1 MEPLSELS
9 HPHRPSMDSEQ
20 TQIRTLV
27 LEMGELV
34 DTAITQATH
43 ALVERDVATAGNVIE
58 ADGNINRAQQE
69 VHEHCLSVIL
79 TQAPVARD
87 LREILGFLH
96 MSDELERM
104 GDHCVNIAKV
114 GRNLSDLPPMT
125 RPVDVAVLSRLVAE
139 QVRDM
144 LNALV
149 ARDIDRARSIAAR
162 DDRVDR
168 VYHRVVDD
176 TLQLMMADSRNIYA
190 GNQLV
195 LVAMNLERI
204 ADRVTNL
211 AEDLVFLE
219 TGHVEELG

>member
-1 MEPLSELS
+1 MEPLA
-9 HPHRPSMDSEQ
+9 HPHRPSLATEQ
-20 TQIRTLV
+20 RQVRDLV
-27 LEMGELV
+27 LEMGEMV
-34 DTAITQATH
+34 DVAIDDATR
-43 ALVERDVATAGNVIE
+43 ALIDRDVEIASKVIAGDAKLN
-58 ADGNINRAQQE
+58 ARQGE
-69 VHEHCLSVIL
+69 VHEHCLAVIL

-104 GDHCVNIAKV
+104 GDHCVNVARI
-114 GRNLSDLPPMT
+114 GRNLADLPPLGA
-125 RPVDVAVLSRLVAE
+125 PVDLAVLSRTCAE

-149 ARDIDRARSIAAR
+149 ARDIDRAREVAAR

-168 VYHRVVDD
+168 IYHRIVDD
-176 TLQLMMADSRNIYA
+176 ILQLMVADTRNVYA
-190 GNQLV
+190 GTQLI

-219 TGHVEELG
+219 TGNVEELG

>member
-1 MEPLSELS
+1 MEPLA
-9 HPHRPSMDSEQ
+9 HPHRPSLEIEQ
-20 TQIRTLV
+20 RRVRDLV
-27 LEMGELV
+27 LEMGEMV
-34 DTAITQATH
+34 DAAITRATR
-43 ALVERDVATAGNVIE
+43 ALVERDIQIAGEVI
-58 ADGNINRAQQE
+58 AGDDIVNARQAE

-104 GDHCVNIAKV
+104 ADHCVNIARIA
-114 GRNLSDLPPMT
+114 RNLADLPQLEGPIDI
-125 RPVDVAVLSRLVAE
+125 PVLARTVAE
-139 QVRDM
+139 QVSDM

-149 ARDIDRARSIAAR
+149 GRDIDRARMIAAR

-168 VYHRVVDD
+168 IYHRIVDD
-176 TLQLMMADSRNIYA
+176 LLQLMVEDGRNVYS
-190 GNQLV
+190 GTQLI
-195 LVAMNLERI
+195 LVSMNLERI

-219 TGHVEELG
+219 TGSVEELG

>member
-1 MEPLSELS
+1 MEPLA
-9 HPHRPSMDSEQ
+9 HPHRPSLESEQ
-20 TQIRTLV
+20 RQVRELV
-27 LEMGELV
+27 LEMGEMVDVAITEATRALV
-34 DTAITQATH
+34 D
-43 ALVERDVATAGNVIE
+43 RDVDMASRVIVGDDTVN
-58 ADGNINRAQQE
+58 ARQAE

-104 GDHCVNIAKV
+104 GDHCVNVARIA
-114 GRNLSDLPPMT
+114 RNLADLPPLAS
-125 RPVDVAVLSRLVAE
+125 PVDIAVLSRTCAE

-149 ARDIDRARSIAAR
+149 ARDIERAREIASR

-168 VYHRVVDD
+168 IYHRIVDD
-176 TLQLMMADSRNIYA
+176 LLQMMVSDSRNVYV
-190 GNQLV
+190 GTQLI

-219 TGHVEELG
+219 TGNVEELG

>member
-1 MEPLSELS
+1 MESSAHRL
-9 HPHRPSMDSEQ
+9 RPSLDTEQ
-20 TQIRTLV
+20 RRIRDLV
-27 LEMGELV
+27 LEMGEMVDIAIHRATRALV
-34 DTAITQATH
+34 D
-43 ALVERDVATAGNVIE
+43 RDVELAGAVI
-58 ADGNINRAQQE
+58 AGDHVVNGRQAE

-104 GDHCVNIAKV
+104 ADHCVNIARIA
-114 GRNLSDLPPMT
+114 RNLSDLPPLGA
-125 RPVDVAVLSRLVAE
+125 PVDLPILSRTVAE

-149 ARDIDRARSIAAR
+149 ARDVERAREIAAR

-168 VYHRVVDD
+168 IYHRMVDD
-176 TLQLMMADSRNIYA
+176 ILQLMVGDSRNVYPGTQMI
-190 GNQLV
+190 LV
-195 LVAMNLERI
+195 SMNLERI

-219 TGHVEELG
+219 TGAVEELG

>member
-1 MEPLSELS
+1 MEEHA
-9 HPHRPSMDSEQ
+9 HPHRPSLETEQ
-20 TQIRTLV
+20 RQVRDLV
-27 LEMGELV
+27 LEMGEMV
-34 DTAITQATH
+34 DVAIARATR
-43 ALVERDVATAGNVIE
+43 ALLDRDVEMATAVVSGDAKLN
-58 ADGNINRAQQE
+58 ARQAE

-104 GDHCVNIAKV
+104 GDHCVNIARIA
-114 GRNLSDLPPMT
+114 RNLADLPPLGA
-125 RPVDVAVLSRLVAE
+125 PIDLAILSRTCAE

-149 ARDIDRARSIAAR
+149 GRDIDRAREIAAR

-168 VYHRVVDD
+168 IYHRIVDD
-176 TLQLMMADSRNIYA
+176 ILQLMVGDSRNVYA
-190 GNQLV
+190 GTQLI
-195 LVAMNLERI
+195 LVAMNMERI

-219 TGHVEELG
+219 TGNVEELG

>member
-1 MEPLSELS
+1 MEPLA
-9 HPHRPSMDSEQ
+9 HPHRPSLETEQ
-20 TQIRTLV
+20 RQIRELV
-27 LEMGELV
+27 LEMGEMV
-34 DTAITQATH
+34 DAAMDRATR
-43 ALVERDVATAGNVIE
+43 ALIDRDVQTALAVI
-58 ADGNINRAQQE
+58 AGDNLLNIRQAE

-104 GDHCVNIAKV
+104 GDHCVNVARI
-114 GRNLSDLPPMT
+114 GRNLADLPPLGA
-125 RPVDVAVLSRLVAE
+125 PVDLAVLSRLCAE

-149 ARDIDRARSIAAR
+149 ARDVDRSREIASR

-168 VYHRVVDD
+168 MYHRIVDD
-176 TLQLMMADSRNIYA
+176 ILQRMVQDSRDIYA
-190 GNQLV
+190 GTQMI
-195 LVAMNLERI
+195 LVAMNFERI

-219 TGHVEELG
+219 TGNVEELG

>member
-1 MEPLSELS
+1 MEPLA
-9 HPHRPSMDSEQ
+9 HPLRSSLESEQ
-20 TQIRTLV
+20 RQVRDLV
-27 LEMGELV
+27 LEMGEMV
-34 DTAITQATH
+34 DVAIAHATR
-43 ALVERDVATAGNVIE
+43 ALLDRDVEMASQVITGD
-58 ADGNINRAQQE
+58 ADVNARQAE

-104 GDHCVNIAKV
+104 GDHCVNVARI
-114 GRNLSDLPPMT
+114 GRNLADLPPL
-125 RPVDVAVLSRLVAE
+125 RAPIDLAILSRTVAA

-149 ARDIDRARSIAAR
+149 GRDIDRAREIAAR

-168 VYHRVVDD
+168 IYHRMVDD
-176 TLQLMMADSRNIYA
+176 ILQLMVADTRDVYA
-190 GNQLV
+190 GTQLI

-219 TGHVEELG
+219 TGNVEELG

>member
-1 MEPLSELS
+1 MEPLA
-9 HPHRPSMDSEQ
+9 HPHRPSLETEQ
-20 TQIRTLV
+20 RQVRELV
-27 LEMGELV
+27 LEMGEMV
-34 DTAITQATH
+34 DVAITQATR
-43 ALVERDVATAGNVIE
+43 ALVDRDIEVASRVITG
-58 ADGNINRAQQE
+58 DGVLNARQAE

-104 GDHCVNIAKV
+104 GDHCVNVARIA
-114 GRNLSDLPPMT
+114 RNLADLPPLT
-125 RPVDVAVLSRLVAE
+125 APIDLAVLSRACAE

-149 ARDIDRARSIAAR
+149 ARDIDRAREIAAR

-168 VYHRVVDD
+168 MYHRIVDD
-176 TLQLMMADSRNIYA
+176 ILQLMVADSRDIYA
-190 GNQLV
+190 GTQLI

-219 TGHVEELG
+219 TGNVEELG

>member
-1 MEPLSELS
+1 
-9 HPHRPSMDSEQ
+9 
-20 TQIRTLV
+20 
-27 LEMGELV
+27 MGEMV
-34 DTAITQATH
+34 DDAITRATD
-43 ALVERDVATAGNVIE
+43 ALVERNIDLATAVIRGD
-58 ADGNINRAQQE
+58 AKVNAAQAA
-69 VHEHCLSVIL
+69 VHEHCLAVIL

-104 GDHCVNIAKV
+104 GDHCVNVARIA
-114 GRNLSDLPPMT
+114 RDLCDFPPL
-125 RPVDVAVLSRLVAE
+125 RSPVDVPILARMCAE

-149 ARDIDRARSIAAR
+149 ARDVERAREIAAR

-168 VYHRVVDD
+168 IYHRIVEEI
-176 TLQLMMADSRNIYA
+176 LQAMAADSRDVYP
-190 GNQLV
+190 GTRLT

-204 ADRVTNL
+204 ADRVTNV

-219 TGHVEELG
+219 TGKVEELG

>member
-1 MEPLSELS
+1 MDAAHRAL
-9 HPHRPSMDSEQ
+9 RPSLDDEQ
-20 TQIRTLV
+20 HRVRELV
-27 LEMGELV
+27 LEMGEMV
-34 DTAITQATH
+34 DTAIARSTE
-43 ALVERDVATAGNVIE
+43 ALVDRDVDLATEVIR
-58 ADGNINRAQQE
+58 ADARLNGVHAA
-69 VHEHCLSVIL
+69 VHERCLSVIL

-104 GDHCVNIAKV
+104 GDHCVNVARIA
-114 GRNLSDLPPMT
+114 RDLADFPPL
-125 RPVDVAVLSRLVAE
+125 RSPVDVPVLARMCAE

-149 ARDIDRARSIAAR
+149 GRDVERAREIAAR

-168 VYHRVVDD
+168 VYHRIVDD
-176 TLQLMMADSRNIYA
+176 ILHAMAADSRDVYP
-190 GNQLV
+190 GTRLT
-195 LVAMNLERI
+195 LLAMNLERI

-219 TGHVEELG
+219 TGNVEELG

>member
-1 MEPLSELS
+1 MDSA
-9 HPHRPSMDSEQ
+9 PHALRPSLENERHR
-20 TQIRTLV
+20 IRELV
-27 LEMGELV
+27 LEMGEMV
-34 DTAITQATH
+34 DAAIARAMQ
-43 ALVERDVATAGNVIE
+43 ALVERDIDLATAVVRGDELVNAVQ
-58 ADGNINRAQQE
+58 AA

-104 GDHCVNIAKV
+104 GDHCVNVAKIA
-114 GRNLSDLPPMT
+114 RDLSDLPPL
-125 RPVDVAVLSRLVAE
+125 RSPVDMPVLARICAE
-139 QVRDM
+139 QVREM
-144 LNALV
+144 LGALV
-149 ARDIDRARSIAAR
+149 ARDVERARDIAAR

-168 VYHRVVDD
+168 IHHRIVDD
-176 TLQLMMADSRNIYA
+176 ILRAMLADSRDVYPGTRLI
-190 GNQLV
+190 

-219 TGHVEELG
+219 TGHVEELGR

>member
-1 MEPLSELS
+1 MEPLA
-9 HPHRPSMDSEQ
+9 HPHRPSLETEQ
-20 TQIRTLV
+20 RQVRELV
-27 LEMGELV
+27 LEMGEMV
-34 DTAITQATH
+34 DNAINHATR
-43 ALVERDVATAGNVIE
+43 ALVNRDIELASRVIAGDGVVNERQA
-58 ADGNINRAQQE
+58 E

-104 GDHCVNIAKV
+104 GDHCVNVARIA
-114 GRNLSDLPPMT
+114 RNLADLPPVGA
-125 RPVDVAVLSRLVAE
+125 PIDLAVLSRTCAA

-149 ARDIDRARSIAAR
+149 ARDIDRAREIASR

-168 VYHRVVDD
+168 MYHRIVDD
-176 TLQLMMADSRNIYA
+176 ILALMVANSRDVYA
-190 GNQLV
+190 GTQLI
-195 LVAMNLERI
+195 LAAMNLERI

-219 TGHVEELG
+219 TGNVEELG

>member
-1 MEPLSELS
+1 MEPLA
-9 HPHRPSMDSEQ
+9 HPLRSSLESEQ
-20 TQIRTLV
+20 RQVRDLV
-27 LEMGELV
+27 LEMGEMV
-34 DTAITQATH
+34 DVAIAHATR
-43 ALVERDVATAGNVIE
+43 ALLDRDVEMASQVITGDAAVNARQ
-58 ADGNINRAQQE
+58 AD

-104 GDHCVNIAKV
+104 GDHCVNVARI
-114 GRNLSDLPPMT
+114 GRNLADLPPLQA
-125 RPVDVAVLSRLVAE
+125 PIDLAVLSRTVAA

-149 ARDIDRARSIAAR
+149 GRDIDRAREIAAR

-168 VYHRVVDD
+168 IYHRMVDD
-176 TLQLMMADSRNIYA
+176 ILQLMVADTRDVYA
-190 GNQLV
+190 GTQLI

-219 TGHVEELG
+219 TGNVEELG

>member
-1 MEPLSELS
+1 VVAG
-9 HPHRPSMDSEQ
+9 D
-20 TQIRTLV
+20 TV
-27 LEMGELV
+27 LN
-34 DTAITQATH
+34 ARQA
-43 ALVERDVATAGNVIE
+43 
-58 ADGNINRAQQE
+58 E

-104 GDHCVNIAKV
+104 GDHCVNVARIA
-114 GRNLSDLPPMT
+114 RNLADLPPLAS
-125 RPVDVAVLSRLVAE
+125 PVDLAVLSRTCAE

-149 ARDIDRARSIAAR
+149 ARDIDRAREIAAR

-168 VYHRVVDD
+168 IYHRIVDD
-176 TLQLMMADSRNIYA
+176 LLQMMVSDSRNVYV
-190 GNQLV
+190 GTQLI

-219 TGHVEELG
+219 TGNVEELG

>member
-1 MEPLSELS
+1 MEPLA
-9 HPHRPSMDSEQ
+9 HPHRPSLESEQ
-20 TQIRTLV
+20 RRVRDLV
-27 LEMGELV
+27 LEMGEMV
-34 DTAITQATH
+34 DVAISRAIR
-43 ALVERDVATAGNVIE
+43 ALVERDVEMAGEVITGDH
-58 ADGNINRAQQE
+58 AVNARQAE

-104 GDHCVNIAKV
+104 GDHCVNVARI
-114 GRNLSDLPPMT
+114 GRNLADLPPLGT
-125 RPVDVAVLSRLVAE
+125 PIDLAVLSRMCAE
-139 QVRDM
+139 QVQDM

-149 ARDIDRARSIAAR
+149 GRDIDRARSIAAR

-168 VYHRVVDD
+168 IYHRMVDD
-176 TLQLMMADSRNIYA
+176 IIQVMVSDSRDVYA
-190 GNQLV
+190 GSQLV
-195 LVAMNLERI
+195 LVAVNFERI

-219 TGHVEELG
+219 TGNVEELG

>member
-1 MEPLSELS
+1 MEPLA
-9 HPHRPSMDSEQ
+9 HPHRPSLETEQ
-20 TQIRTLV
+20 RRVRDLV
-27 LEMGELV
+27 LEMGEMVDIAIHHATRALV
-34 DTAITQATH
+34 D
-43 ALVERDVATAGNVIE
+43 RDVELAGAVI
-58 ADGNINRAQQE
+58 AGDHVVNMRQAE

-104 GDHCVNIAKV
+104 GDHCVNIARIA
-114 GRNLSDLPPMT
+114 RNLSDLPPLGA
-125 RPVDVAVLSRLVAE
+125 PVDLPILSRTVAA

-149 ARDIDRARSIAAR
+149 ARDIDRAREIAAR

-168 VYHRVVDD
+168 IYHRMVDD
-176 TLQLMMADSRNIYA
+176 ILQLMVGDSRNVYP
-190 GNQLV
+190 GTQLI
-195 LVAMNLERI
+195 LVSMNLERI

-219 TGHVEELG
+219 TGSVEELG

>member
-1 MEPLSELS
+1 MESQAHPL
-9 HPHRPSMDSEQ
+9 RPSLETEQ
-20 TQIRTLV
+20 RRVRELV
-27 LEMGELV
+27 LQMGEMVDIAIHRATRALV
-34 DTAITQATH
+34 D
-43 ALVERDVATAGNVIE
+43 RDVELAGAVI
-58 ADGNINRAQQE
+58 AGDHVVNARQAE

-104 GDHCVNIAKV
+104 ADHCVNIARIA
-114 GRNLSDLPPMT
+114 RNLSDLPPLGA
-125 RPVDVAVLSRLVAE
+125 PIDLPVLSRTVAE

-149 ARDIDRARSIAAR
+149 ARDIERAREIAAR

-168 VYHRVVDD
+168 IYHRMVDD
-176 TLQLMMADSRNIYA
+176 ILQLMVGDSRNVYPGTQMI
-190 GNQLV
+190 LV
-195 LVAMNLERI
+195 SMNLERI

-219 TGHVEELG
+219 TGAVEELG

>member
-1 MEPLSELS
+1 MEPLA
-9 HPHRPSMDSEQ
+9 HPHRPSLEIEQ
-20 TQIRTLV
+20 RQVRELV
-27 LEMGELV
+27 LEMGEMVDVAIAHATRALV
-34 DTAITQATH
+34 DRDIEMASRVIAGDAAVNARQA
-43 ALVERDVATAGNVIE
+43 
-58 ADGNINRAQQE
+58 E

-104 GDHCVNIAKV
+104 GDHCVNVARIA
-114 GRNLSDLPPMT
+114 RNLADLPPLSA
-125 RPVDVAVLSRLVAE
+125 PVDLGILSRTCAE

-149 ARDIDRARSIAAR
+149 ARDIDRAREIAAR

-168 VYHRVVDD
+168 MYHRIVDD
-176 TLQLMMADSRNIYA
+176 ILQLMVADSRDIYA
-190 GNQLV
+190 GTQMI

-204 ADRVTNL
+204 ADRGTNL

-219 TGHVEELG
+219 TGNVEELG

>member
-1 MEPLSELS
+1 MEPLA
-9 HPHRPSMDSEQ
+9 HPHRTSLESEQ
-20 TQIRTLV
+20 RQVRDLV
-27 LEMGELV
+27 LEMGEMV
-34 DTAITQATH
+34 DVAIARATS
-43 ALVERDVATAGNVIE
+43 ALLDRDVEMATQVITG
-58 ADGNINRAQQE
+58 DGTVNTRQAE
-69 VHEHCLSVIL
+69 VHDHCLSVIL

-104 GDHCVNIAKV
+104 GDHCVNVARIA
-114 GRNLSDLPPMT
+114 RDLADLPPLGA
-125 RPVDVAVLSRLVAE
+125 PVDLAVLSRTCAN

-149 ARDIDRARSIAAR
+149 ARDVDRAREIAAR

-168 VYHRVVDD
+168 IYHRIVDD
-176 TLQLMMADSRNIYA
+176 ILQLMVGDSRNVYA
-190 GNQLV
+190 GTQLI

-219 TGHVEELG
+219 TGNVEELG

>member
-1 MEPLSELS
+1 MEPFA
-9 HPHRPSMDSEQ
+9 HPLRPSLESEQ
-20 TQIRTLV
+20 RQVRDLV
-27 LEMGELV
+27 LEMGEMV
-34 DTAITQATH
+34 DVAIARATR
-43 ALVERDVATAGNVIE
+43 ALLDRDVEMASQVITGD
-58 ADGNINRAQQE
+58 AAVNSRQAE

-87 LREILGFLH
+87 LREIQ
-96 MSDELERM
+96 RM
-104 GDHCVNIAKV
+104 GDHCVNVARI
-114 GRNLSDLPPMT
+114 GRNLADLPPLQA
-125 RPVDVAVLSRLVAE
+125 PIDLAVLSRTVAA

-149 ARDIDRARSIAAR
+149 GRDIDRAREIAAR

-168 VYHRVVDD
+168 IYHRMVDD
-176 TLQLMMADSRNIYA
+176 ILQLMVADTRDVYA
-190 GNQLV
+190 GTQLI

-219 TGHVEELG
+219 TGNVEELG

>member
-1 MEPLSELS
+1 MEEHA
-9 HPHRPSMDSEQ
+9 HPHRPSLETEQ
-20 TQIRTLV
+20 RQVRHLV
-27 LEMGELV
+27 LEMGEMV
-34 DTAITQATH
+34 DVAIARATR
-43 ALVERDVATAGNVIE
+43 ALLDRDVEMATTVVTGDAKLN
-58 ADGNINRAQQE
+58 ARQAE

-104 GDHCVNIAKV
+104 GDHCVNIARIA
-114 GRNLSDLPPMT
+114 RNLADLPPLGA
-125 RPVDVAVLSRLVAE
+125 PIDLAILSRTCAE
-139 QVRDM
+139 QVHDM

-149 ARDIDRARSIAAR
+149 GRDIDRAREIAAR

-168 VYHRVVDD
+168 IYHRIVDD
-176 TLQLMMADSRNIYA
+176 ILQLMVGDSRNVYA
-190 GNQLV
+190 GTQLI
-195 LVAMNLERI
+195 LVAMNMERI

-219 TGHVEELG
+219 TGNVEELG

>member
-1 MEPLSELS
+1 MTEAATRAL
-9 HPHRPSMDSEQ
+9 RPALDDEQ
-20 TQIRTLV
+20 RLIHDLV
-27 LEMGELV
+27 LEMGDLV
-34 DTAITQATH
+34 NEAITRATR
-43 ALVERDVATAGNVIE
+43 ALVERDVGLATQVID
-58 ADGNINRAQQE
+58 ADDVVNARQAA

-104 GDHCVNIAKV
+104 GDHCVNVARV
-114 GRNLSDLPPMT
+114 ARDLSDLPPL
-125 RPVDVAVLSRLVAE
+125 RAPIDLPVLARICAE

-144 LNALV
+144 LTALV
-149 ARDIDRARSIAAR
+149 VRDVDQARKVAAR

-168 VYHRVVDD
+168 IYHRIVDD
-176 TLQLMMADSRNIYA
+176 ILEAMVADSRDVYP
-190 GNQLV
+190 GTQLV
-195 LVAMNLERI
+195 RVAMNLERI

-219 TGHVEELG
+219 TGNVEELG

>member
-1 MEPLSELS
+1 MEPLA
-9 HPHRPSMDSEQ
+9 HPHRPSFESEQ
-20 TQIRTLV
+20 RQVRELV
-27 LEMGELV
+27 LEMGEMVDLAISQATRALV
-34 DTAITQATH
+34 D
-43 ALVERDVATAGNVIE
+43 RDVDMASRVIAGDSAVNTRQ
-58 ADGNINRAQQE
+58 AE

-104 GDHCVNIAKV
+104 GDHCVNVARIA
-114 GRNLSDLPPMT
+114 RNLADLPPLGA
-125 RPVDVAVLSRLVAE
+125 PVDLAVLSRTCAE

-149 ARDIDRARSIAAR
+149 ARDIDRAREIAGR

-168 VYHRVVDD
+168 MYHRIVDD
-176 TLQLMMADSRNIYA
+176 ILQLMVADSRDIYA
-190 GNQLV
+190 GTQMI

-219 TGHVEELG
+219 TGNVEELG

>member
-1 MEPLSELS
+1 MEPLA
-9 HPHRPSMDSEQ
+9 HPHRPSLESEQ
-20 TQIRTLV
+20 RQVRELV
-27 LEMGELV
+27 LEMGEMVDVAIAQATQALV
-34 DTAITQATH
+34 D
-43 ALVERDVATAGNVIE
+43 RDVATASRVVVGDDAVN
-58 ADGNINRAQQE
+58 ARQAE

-104 GDHCVNIAKV
+104 GDHCVNVARIA
-114 GRNLSDLPPMT
+114 RNLADLPPLAS
-125 RPVDVAVLSRLVAE
+125 PVDLAVLSRTCAD
-139 QVRDM
+139 QVREM

-149 ARDIDRARSIAAR
+149 ARDVDRAREIAAR

-168 VYHRVVDD
+168 IYHRIVDD
-176 TLQLMMADSRNIYA
+176 LLQMMVSDSRNVYA
-190 GNQLV
+190 GTQLI

-219 TGHVEELG
+219 TGSVEELG

>member
-1 MEPLSELS
+1 MEPLA
-9 HPHRPSMDSEQ
+9 HPHRPSLETEQ
-20 TQIRTLV
+20 RRIRDLV
-27 LEMGELV
+27 LEMGEMVDIAIHHATRALV
-34 DTAITQATH
+34 D
-43 ALVERDVATAGNVIE
+43 RDVDLAGAVI
-58 ADGNINRAQQE
+58 AGDHVVNARQAE
-69 VHEHCLSVIL
+69 VHEHCLAVIL

-104 GDHCVNIAKV
+104 GDHCVNIARIA
-114 GRNLSDLPPMT
+114 RNLADLPPLGA
-125 RPVDVAVLSRLVAE
+125 PVDLPILSRTVAE

-149 ARDIDRARSIAAR
+149 ARDVDRAREIAAR

-168 VYHRVVDD
+168 IYHRMVDD
-176 TLQLMMADSRNIYA
+176 ILQLMVGDSRNVYP
-190 GNQLV
+190 GTQLI
-195 LVAMNLERI
+195 LVSMNLERI

-219 TGHVEELG
+219 TGAVEELG

>member
-1 MEPLSELS
+1 MEPLP
-9 HPHRPSMDSEQ
+9 HPLRPSLESEQ
-20 TQIRTLV
+20 RQVRELV
-27 LEMGELV
+27 LEMGEMVDVAISQATRALV
-34 DTAITQATH
+34 DRDIGMASAVLAGDAVVNERQA
-43 ALVERDVATAGNVIE
+43 
-58 ADGNINRAQQE
+58 E

-104 GDHCVNIAKV
+104 GDHCVNVARIA
-114 GRNLSDLPPMT
+114 RNLADLPPLAS
-125 RPVDVAVLSRLVAE
+125 PVDVAVLSRTCAE

-149 ARDIDRARSIAAR
+149 ARDIDRAREIAAR

-168 VYHRVVDD
+168 IYHRIVDD
-176 TLQLMMADSRNIYA
+176 ILQMMVSHSRNVYV
-190 GNQLV
+190 GTQLI

-219 TGHVEELG
+219 TGNVEELG

>member
-1 MEPLSELS
+1 MEPLA
-9 HPHRPSMDSEQ
+9 HPHRPSLDTEQ
-20 TQIRTLV
+20 RRVRDLV
-27 LEMGELV
+27 LEMGEMV
-34 DTAITQATH
+34 DVAISRATR
-43 ALVERDVATAGNVIE
+43 ALLERDVQMATEVISG
-58 ADGNINRAQQE
+58 DGAVNARQAE

-79 TQAPVARD
+79 TPAPVARD

-104 GDHCVNIAKV
+104 GDHCVNVARI
-114 GRNLSDLPPMT
+114 GRNLADLPPLRT
-125 RPVDVAVLSRLVAE
+125 PVDLAVLSRTCAE

-149 ARDIDRARSIAAR
+149 ARDIDRAREIAAR

-168 VYHRVVDD
+168 IYHRIVDD
-176 TLQLMMADSRNIYA
+176 LLQLMVAESRDVYA
-190 GNQLV
+190 GTQLI

-219 TGHVEELG
+219 TGNVEELG

>member
-1 MEPLSELS
+1 MEPLA
-9 HPHRPSMDSEQ
+9 HPLRPSFESEQ
-20 TQIRTLV
+20 RRVRDLV
-27 LEMGELV
+27 LEMGEMV
-34 DTAITQATH
+34 DVAIAQATR
-43 ALVERDVATAGNVIE
+43 ALLDRDIEMASRVITGD
-58 ADGNINRAQQE
+58 AAVNARQAE

-104 GDHCVNIAKV
+104 GDHCVNVARIA
-114 GRNLSDLPPMT
+114 RNLADLPPLGA
-125 RPVDVAVLSRLVAE
+125 PVDLAILSRTCAE

-149 ARDIDRARSIAAR
+149 ARDIDRARVIAAR

-168 VYHRVVDD
+168 IYHRIVDD
-176 TLQLMMADSRNIYA
+176 LLQLMVADSRNVYA
-190 GNQLV
+190 GTQQI

-219 TGHVEELG
+219 TGNVEELG

>member
-1 MEPLSELS
+1 LREPLA
-9 HPHRPSMDSEQ
+9 HPHRPSLESEQ
-20 TQIRTLV
+20 RQVRELV
-27 LEMGELV
+27 LEMGEMV
-34 DTAITQATH
+34 DVAITQATRALIDRDLEMASRVVTGDH
-43 ALVERDVATAGNVIE
+43 AVNTRQA
-58 ADGNINRAQQE
+58 E

-104 GDHCVNIAKV
+104 GDHCVNVARIA
-114 GRNLSDLPPMT
+114 RDLADLPPLAS
-125 RPVDVAVLSRLVAE
+125 PVDLAMLSKVCAE

-149 ARDIDRARSIAAR
+149 ARDIDRAREIAAR

-168 VYHRVVDD
+168 MYHRIVDD
-176 TLQLMMADSRNIYA
+176 ILQSMVSDSRNVYV
-190 GNQLV
+190 GTQLI

-219 TGHVEELG
+219 TGNVEELG

>member
-1 MEPLSELS
+1 MEPLA
-9 HPHRPSMDSEQ
+9 HPHRPSLESEQ
-20 TQIRTLV
+20 RQVRELV
-27 LEMGELV
+27 LEMGEMVDAAISQATRALV
-34 DTAITQATH
+34 D
-43 ALVERDVATAGNVIE
+43 RDVEMASQVVVGDDAVNLRQG
-58 ADGNINRAQQE
+58 E

-104 GDHCVNIAKV
+104 GDHCVNVARIA
-114 GRNLSDLPPMT
+114 RNLADLPPLAS
-125 RPVDVAVLSRLVAE
+125 PVDIAVLSRTCAE

-149 ARDIDRARSIAAR
+149 ARDIDRAREIAAR

-168 VYHRVVDD
+168 IYHRIVDD
-176 TLQLMMADSRNIYA
+176 LLQTMVSDSRNVYV
-190 GNQLV
+190 GTQLI

-219 TGHVEELG
+219 TGNVEELG

>member
-1 MEPLSELS
+1 MEPLA
-9 HPHRPSMDSEQ
+9 HPHRPSLESEQ
-20 TQIRTLV
+20 RQVRELV
-27 LEMGELV
+27 LEMGEMVDIAISQATRALV
-34 DTAITQATH
+34 D
-43 ALVERDVATAGNVIE
+43 RDVEMASQVIAGDDAVNVRQ
-58 ADGNINRAQQE
+58 AE

-104 GDHCVNIAKV
+104 GDHCVNVARIA
-114 GRNLSDLPPMT
+114 RNLADLPPLAS
-125 RPVDVAVLSRLVAE
+125 PVDIAVLSRTCAE
-139 QVRDM
+139 QVREM

-149 ARDIDRARSIAAR
+149 ARDIDRAREIAAR

-168 VYHRVVDD
+168 IYHRIVDD
-176 TLQLMMADSRNIYA
+176 LLQTMVSDSRNVYV
-190 GNQLV
+190 GTQLI

-219 TGHVEELG
+219 TGNVEELG

>member
-1 MEPLSELS
+1 MEPLAHSL
-9 HPHRPSMDSEQ
+9 RPSLESEQ
-20 TQIRTLV
+20 RQVRDLV
-27 LEMGELV
+27 LEMGEMV
-34 DTAITQATH
+34 DVAIAHATR
-43 ALVERDVATAGNVIE
+43 ALLDRDVEMASQVITGD
-58 ADGNINRAQQE
+58 AAVNSRQAE

-104 GDHCVNIAKV
+104 GDHCVNVARI
-114 GRNLSDLPPMT
+114 GRNLADLPPL
-125 RPVDVAVLSRLVAE
+125 RAPIDLAVLSRTVAA

-149 ARDIDRARSIAAR
+149 GRDIDRAREIAAR

-168 VYHRVVDD
+168 IYHRMVDD
-176 TLQLMMADSRNIYA
+176 ILQLMVADTRDVYA
-190 GNQLV
+190 GTQLI

-219 TGHVEELG
+219 TGNVEELG